1 MLPFSSLSFWKKIVF
16 ARASS
21 SSLMDGVASVSRWPV
36 HLIFSPSSFLSVPPL
51 RPLGARVGFLDIRSR
66 QKMRVREAERINLRC
81 AATNNRSRGR

>member
-66 QKMRVREAERINLRC
+66 QKSESARAGEDQLAPGRQQPI
-81 AATNNRSRGR
+81 SRW